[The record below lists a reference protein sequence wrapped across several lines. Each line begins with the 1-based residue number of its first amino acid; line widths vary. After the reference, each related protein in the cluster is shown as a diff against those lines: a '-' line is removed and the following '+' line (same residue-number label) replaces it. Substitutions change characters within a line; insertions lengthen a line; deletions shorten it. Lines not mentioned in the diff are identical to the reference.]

1 MLLLFTG
8 AKICVKDSKKLWRNA
23 AIDTKKNE
31 KITRIAFVICETFE
45 YFISIFVTGTMLGYL
60 LDTVGFSDSLQGIL
74 GTVATFACGAQLFAL
89 FMSGK
94 RVKGMCAIGNTVN
107 QVCFVVL
114 YLFPLVSMTP
124 RLRTT
129 LLVIL
134 LITGHIINN
143 AVRPSKLTMYMDSVP
158 AGTRGSFTAV
168 KEMISL
174 AGGIIVSL
182 VMGRVADTF
191 RSSDGLPTKEYYV
204 ICAITLVIMTLIHTA
219 SVVAA
224 TEKPIMTSEKVPL
237 KDTMKRIS
245 KNKNFIKVVIVGLI
259 WHAASAFSISFF
271 ASYLRE
277 ELAFTFTI
285 IAVLTTVSS
294 VARILASPILGKIA
308 DKHSFATSMTI
319 AFILAGVGF
328 LAMVF
333 TAPQTRWLYIAYACF
348 YGFAMAGIN
357 SGVINF
363 VYDYVEH
370 RDRATAMG
378 VNSALGGILSF
389 FVALLSGAIMSKIQ
403 ENGGFRIWGINLYA
417 QQILSILS
425 CIAIVILIIYM
436 RKVIA
441 PLKRVEEIE
450 NACTEEKTVK

>member
-1 MLLLFTG
+1 
-8 AKICVKDSKKLWRNA
+8 
-23 AIDTKKNE
+23 
-31 KITRIAFVICETFE
+31 
-45 YFISIFVTGTMLGYL
+45 MLGYL

-94 RVKGMCAIGNTVN
+94 RVKSMCAIGNTIN
-107 QVCFVVL
+107 QACFVIL
-114 YLFPLVSMTP
+114 YLFPLVSMSP
-124 RLRTT
+124 RLRTA

-158 AGTRGSFTAV
+158 TGTRGSFTAV

-174 AGGIIVSL
+174 AGGIAVSL
-182 VMGRVADTF
+182 IMGRIADIF
-191 RSSDGLPTKEYYV
+191 RDADGLPTKEYYV
-204 ICAITLVIMTLIHTA
+204 ICAIALVLMTLIHTG
-219 SVVAA
+219 SVVVA
-224 TEKPIMTSEKVPL
+224 TEKPIKDAEKVPL
-237 KDTMKRIS
+237 KDTIKRIAR
-245 KNKNFIKVVIVGLI
+245 NKNFIKVVIVGLI

-277 ELAFTFTI
+277 ELAFTFTV
-285 IAVLTTVSS
+285 IALLTTVSS
-294 VARILASPILGKIA
+294 VARILASPVLGRIA
-308 DKHSFATSMTI
+308 DKHSFATSMTV
-319 AFILAGVGF
+319 AFILAGLGF

-333 TAPQTRWLYIAYACF
+333 TAPETKWLYIVYACF

-357 SGVINF
+357 IGVINF

-370 RDRATAMG
+370 QDRATAMG

-389 FVALLSGAIMSKIQ
+389 FVALLSGAIMSKVQ
-403 ENGGFRIWGINLYA
+403 KNGGFRLFGANLYA
-417 QQILSILS
+417 QQLLSILS
-425 CIAIVILIIYM
+425 CIAVVILIIYM

-450 NACTEEKTVK
+450 NACAEEKIAK

>member
-1 MLLLFTG
+1 
-8 AKICVKDSKKLWRNA
+8 
-23 AIDTKKNE
+23 
-31 KITRIAFVICETFE
+31 
-45 YFISIFVTGTMLGYL
+45 
-60 LDTVGFSDSLQGIL
+60 
-74 GTVATFACGAQLFAL
+74 
-89 FMSGK
+89 MSGK

-114 YLFPLVSMTP
+114 YLFPLISMTP

-158 AGTRGSFTAV
+158 SGTRGSFTAV

-182 VMGRVADTF
+182 IMGRIADTF
-191 RSSDGLPTKEYYV
+191 RSADGLPTREYYV
-204 ICAITLVIMTLIHTA
+204 ICAITLALMTLIHTL
-219 SVVAA
+219 SVVVA
-224 TEKPIMTSEKVPL
+224 TEKPAKDTEKVPL
-237 KDTMKRIS
+237 KETVKRIA
-245 KNKNFIKVVIVGLI
+245 KNKNFIKVVVVGLI

-277 ELAFTFTI
+277 ELAFTFTV

-319 AFILAGVGF
+319 AFILAGLGF
-328 LAMVF
+328 LTMVF
-333 TAPQTRWLYIAYACF
+333 TSPETRWLYIAYACF

-370 RDRATAMG
+370 QDRATAMG

-389 FVALLSGAIMSKIQ
+389 FVALLSGAIMSTIQ
-403 ENGGFRIWGINLYA
+403 KNGGFNLFGASLYA
-417 QQILSILS
+417 QQVLSILS
-425 CIAIVILIIYM
+425 CVATVILIVYM

-450 NACTEEKTVK
+450 NALEEQETATK

>member
-1 MLLLFTG
+1 M
-8 AKICVKDSKKLWRNA
+8 
-23 AIDTKKNE
+23 DTKRNE

-45 YFISIFVTGTMLGYL
+45 YFIYLFVTGTMLGYL

-74 GTVATFACGAQLFAL
+74 GTVATFTCGAQLFAL
-89 FMSGK
+89 FMSGR
-94 RVKGMCAIGNTVN
+94 RVKKMCAVGNTIN
-107 QVCFVVL
+107 QFCFVIL
-114 YLFPLVSMTP
+114 YLFPLVSISP
-124 RLRTT
+124 ELRTT

-134 LITGHIINN
+134 LIIGHIINN

-158 AGTRGSFTAV
+158 TGTRGSFTAV

-174 AGGIIVSL
+174 AGGIVVSL

-191 RSSDGLPTKEYYV
+191 RSADGLPTKEYYV
-204 ICAITLVIMTLIHTA
+204 ICAVALLIMALIHLG
-219 SVVAA
+219 SVVIA
-224 TEKPIMTSEKVPL
+224 TEKQTDQVERVPL
-237 KDTMKRIS
+237 KDTMRRIS

-259 WHAASAFSISFF
+259 WHTASAFSISFF

-277 ELAFTFTI
+277 ELAFTFTV
-285 IAVLTTVSS
+285 IAILTTVSS
-294 VARILASPILGKIA
+294 IARILASPILGRIA
-308 DKHSFATSMTI
+308 DKHSFATSMTV
-319 AFILAGVGF
+319 AFILAGLGF

-333 TAPQTRWLYIAYACF
+333 TSPETRWLYIAYACF

-370 RDRATAMG
+370 QDRATAMG

-389 FVALLSGAIMSKIQ
+389 FVALLSGAIMSAVQKR
-403 ENGGFRIWGINLYA
+403 GGFNIFGANLYA
-417 QQILSILS
+417 QQVLSILS
-425 CIAIVILIIYM
+425 CIAVVILIVYM

-450 NACTEEKTVK
+450 SALKEEQTSAK

>member
-1 MLLLFTG
+1 MRERQR
-8 AKICVKDSKKLWRNA
+8 KLTEDTAMNTEKNA
-23 AIDTKKNE
+23 R
-31 KITRIAFVICETFE
+31 ITRIAFVICEAFE
-45 YFISIFVTGTMLGYL
+45 YFISLFVTTTMLGYL

-94 RVKGMCAIGNTVN
+94 RVKKLCAAGNLIN
-107 QVCFVVL
+107 QLCFVIL
-114 YLFPLVSMTP
+114 YLFPLVSMSP
-124 RLRTT
+124 RLRTV

-134 LITGHIINN
+134 LITGHVINN

-158 AGTRGSFTAV
+158 TGTRGTFTAI

-182 VMGRVADTF
+182 VMGRVADIY

-204 ICAITLVIMTLIHTA
+204 ICAIALLLMTLIHLA
-219 SVVAA
+219 SVVIA
-224 TEKPIMTSEKVPL
+224 TEKPIRDTEKVPFRAAV
-237 KDTMKRIS
+237 KRIAT
-245 KNKNFIKVVIVGLI
+245 NKNFIKVVIVGLI
-259 WHAASAFSISFF
+259 WHAASAFSISFY

-277 ELAFTFTI
+277 ELAFTFTV
-285 IAVLTTVSS
+285 IAILTTVSS
-294 VARILASPILGKIA
+294 IARIIASPVLGRLA
-308 DKHSFATSMTI
+308 DKYSFATSMTI

-333 TAPQTRWLYIAYACF
+333 TSPETRWLYIAYACF

-370 RDRATAMG
+370 QDRAIAMG
-378 VNSALGGILSF
+378 FNSALGGILSF
-389 FVALLSGAIMSKIQ
+389 FVALLSGAIMSKVQ
-403 ENGGFRIWGINLYA
+403 EMGGFRVFGANLYA
-417 QQILSILS
+417 QQLLSILS
-425 CIAIVILIIYM
+425 CIAVVILIIYM

-450 NACTEEKTVK
+450 NACAEEKIAK